1 MAKQWRSCLEARRVK
16 RWSAGALLAA
26 SVASAAFAQDEAA
39 APSTAEPDAESRPAA
54 PEPLAASVPAEVV
67 AAGAQVF
74 GDTCTVCHG
83 EDGFGGHGGGPPL
96 DQVTDPAVVVATV
109 TDGRGTMPALGE
121 LLTLEQIQAVAAYV
135 TIKLFK

>member
-1 MAKQWRSCLEARRVK
+1 MTKQWLSCLEARRTK
-16 RWSAGALLAA
+16 RWAPALLAA
-26 SVASAAFAQDEAA
+26 GLAGAALAQGDAA
-39 APSTAEPDAESRPAA
+39 EPSTAEPDAQSRPASTET
-54 PEPLAASVPAEVV
+54 PAASVPADVV

-83 EDGFGGHGGGPPL
+83 EDGYGGHGGGPPL

-121 LLTLEQIQAVAAYV
+121 LLTQEQIRAVAAYV
-135 TIKLFK
+135 TTKLFK